1 MLDRIYSDLA
11 APVRLADLAELADLS
26 PFHFHRVFQAM
37 VGETPSDFVKRLRLE
52 KAVSIMSHGKHKSL
66 TAVAL
71 ECGFTSSSDFTRS
84 FKLRYGV
91 APSKFDVAQWQAQQ
105 ERKIAI
111 AASQSPFHVAKPLP
125 RSNPDHFRV
134 RIRELPPRYVA
145 YIRVSNPYQGD
156 GVVQAAHRLMD
167 WADKHHLADGQ
178 WLGYQYEN
186 PKVTALESCHYYVAV
201 EVPFKIATD
210 RDVGWFRFPAM
221 KVAEIEMKGDIQM
234 EIRLFQWLYGSWLPR
249 SNYRPADFPGF
260 EVWNGRPFA
269 HGYEYFELRIHLP
282 IQEL

>member
-71 ECGFTSSSDFTRS
+71 QCGFTSSSDFTRS

-105 ERKIAI
+105 EKKIAI

-145 YIRVSNPYQGD
+145 YIRVSNPYRGD

-167 WADKHHLADGQ
+167 WADKLHLADGQ
-178 WLGYQYEN
+178 WLGYQYEV
-186 PKVTALESCHYYVAV
+186 PKRACT
-201 EVPFKIATD
+201 
-210 RDVGWFRFPAM
+210 
-221 KVAEIEMKGDIQM
+221 
-234 EIRLFQWLYGSWLPR
+234 SWR
-249 SNYRPADFPGF
+249 RCT
-260 EVWNGRPFA
+260 
-269 HGYEYFELRIHLP
+269 
-282 IQEL
+282 